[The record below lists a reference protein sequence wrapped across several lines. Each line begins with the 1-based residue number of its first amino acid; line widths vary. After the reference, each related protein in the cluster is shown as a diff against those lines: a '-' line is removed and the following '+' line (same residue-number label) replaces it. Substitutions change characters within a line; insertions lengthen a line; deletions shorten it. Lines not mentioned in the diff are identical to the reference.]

1 MVVQLMES
9 LKHFALGYP
18 QITMEI
24 LAQSLFFIL
33 ILTEALLFIKQTGL
47 HCTHTHTHTYLFI
60 FFEPPKRLSL
70 LQIKPTQVHSFT
82 SFEMFCV
89 FIMFKVLSRS
99 VLQVWSVE
107 MYFFSSRPTQNRVH
121 QVRTLLR
128 C

>member
-1 MVVQLMES
+1 MES
-9 LKHFALGYP
+9 LNRFALGYP

-33 ILTEALLFIKQTGL
+33 ILTEALLFVKQTGL
-47 HCTHTHTHTYLFI
+47 HCTHTHTHTHTYLFI
-60 FFEPPKRLSL
+60 FFEPPKRPSL
-70 LQIKPTQVHSFT
+70 LQIKPTQVHSFSS

-89 FIMFKVLSRS
+89 FIMFKMLSRS

-128 C
+128 Y

>member
-47 HCTHTHTHTYLFI
+47 HCTHTHAYIFIYILCATKKTLTVTDKASTSLFI
-60 FFEPPKRLSL
+60 PFF
-70 LQIKPTQVHSFT
+70 I
-82 SFEMFCV
+82 
-89 FIMFKVLSRS
+89 
-99 VLQVWSVE
+99 
-107 MYFFSSRPTQNRVH
+107 
-121 QVRTLLR
+121 
-128 C
+128 